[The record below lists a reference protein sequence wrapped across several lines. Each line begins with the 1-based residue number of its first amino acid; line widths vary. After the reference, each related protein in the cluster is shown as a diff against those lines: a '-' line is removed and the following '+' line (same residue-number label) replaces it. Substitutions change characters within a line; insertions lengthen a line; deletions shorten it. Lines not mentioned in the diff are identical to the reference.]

1 MQSLLHRIRLFWNE
15 EEIPRRIGLLLVG
28 VFVVAPGALLIL
40 SQRQTAIAISG
51 NAEQSYGRSVAFLAE
66 QLGPS
71 KPRIDRKTLATMNR
85 FAQMQRCLGVR
96 ILDKTHTVLASTL
109 PTEVGFPVLGLE
121 TAPRS
126 VPQDIETLIREKPGK
141 DGERLVVRAPIES
154 PGDIGLRYVEVRFGR
169 DALAS
174 STASIQMLIVALLCA
189 GAFLLLY
196 GSLRKHF
203 GSVKQ
208 IALQLE
214 QVTTGGDVQLASL
227 RLVQTPDAL
236 AEGWNRLIDRAAEH
250 EEELSRSMASS
261 ELLAALD
268 RTNAGDLAEAMRL
281 VPTGVLLVSESMTVI
296 YANAMSCRVMGW
308 TVHDESTWQLGA
320 DIEMTDDAVLIA
332 DQIRAAGE
340 RGEAQGSSDSQIELS
355 DGSFYSLRV
364 SPMQTAQHSR
374 RMIAMIQDV
383 SQQVRAD
390 KAREEFVSQVTHELR
405 TPLTNIRAYAETL
418 SSGMFDDP
426 QVITECY
433 NVITKETRRLSRL
446 IEDILSISQLEV
458 GTMQLVMDRVDLC
471 QLLTESVRD
480 VRGIAESKNIDLQLS
495 LPPKAERISGDR
507 DKLAV
512 VVNNLLGNALKYTP
526 ENGQVVLSCR
536 SENDALTVSV
546 RDSGI
551 GIAPRDHGRIFEK
564 FQRAEDPDVLSE
576 TGTGIGL
583 TTAQEIVRQHGGE
596 IRVVSKKGEGATFSF
611 TLALDKSPS
620 ALQGSGSKQ

>member
-1 MQSLLHRIRLFWNE
+1 MQSLLHRIRMFWDAE
-15 EEIPRRIGLLLVG
+15 EVPRRIGMLLVG

-40 SQRQTAIAISG
+40 SQRQSSIAISG
-51 NAEQSYGRSVAFLAE
+51 NAERSFGQSIAFLAGE
-66 QLGPS
+66 LDLSG
-71 KPRIDRKTLATMNR
+71 PRIDRKTLATMNR
-85 FAQMQRCLGVR
+85 FAQNHRCLSVR
-96 ILDKTHTVLASTL
+96 ILDKAHTVVASTL
-109 PTEVGFPVLGLE
+109 PTEVDFPVPGLE
-121 TAPRS
+121 TNPRE
-126 VPQDIETLIREKPGK
+126 VPQGVETLMRDKPGK
-141 DGERLVVRAPIES
+141 DGERLAVRAPIES
-154 PGDIGLRYVEVRFGR
+154 MGEIGERYVEVRFGR
-169 DALAS
+169 DVFS
-174 STASIQMLIVALLCA
+174 GSMASIQMLAVALLCS

-203 GSVKQ
+203 RSVKQ
-208 IALQLE
+208 IAHQLD
-214 QVTTGGDVQLASL
+214 QVAQSSDVHLASL

-236 AEGWNRLIDRAAEH
+236 AEGWNRLIDRAAEY
-250 EEELSRSMASS
+250 EEELSRSAASS

-268 RTNAGDLAEAMRL
+268 KTNAGDLAEAMRL

-308 TVHDESTWQLGA
+308 SVDEESTWQLGA
-320 DIEMTDDAVLIA
+320 DVEMTDDAVLIA
-332 DQIRAAGE
+332 DQIRACGE
-340 RGEAQGSSDSQIELS
+340 RGDAQGSSDNQIELS
-355 DGSFYSLRV
+355 DGSFYSLRI
-364 SPMQTAQHSR
+364 SSMQTAQHSR

-471 QLLTESVRD
+471 QLLSESVRD
-480 VRGIAESKNIDLQLS
+480 VRGIAESKNIDLQLT
-495 LPPKAERISGDR
+495 LPPKSEKVSGDR

-526 ENGQVVLSCR
+526 EGGQVVMSCK

-551 GIAPRDHGRIFEK
+551 GIDQADHGRIFEK

-596 IRVVSKKGEGATFSF
+596 ITLVSKKGEGSTFSF
-611 TLALDKSPS
+611 TLALDRSPS
-620 ALQGSGSKQ
+620 ALQGSSA

>member
-1 MQSLLHRIRLFWNE
+1 M
-15 EEIPRRIGLLLVG
+15 LLVG
-28 VFVVAPGALLIL
+28 VFVVAPVALLVL
-40 SQRQTAIAISG
+40 SQRQTSSAISE
-51 NAEQSYGRSVAFLAE
+51 NAARSYGQSVAFLAR
-66 QLGPS
+66 QIDPDGPS
-71 KPRIDRKTLATMNR
+71 VDRKTLALINR
-85 FAQMQRCLGVR
+85 FAQMHRCLGVR
-96 ILDKTHTVLASTL
+96 ILDASHTVLASTQPAEMGLPL
-109 PTEVGFPVLGLE
+109 PTSE
-121 TAPRS
+121 TSPKS
-126 VPQDIETLIREKPGK
+126 VPKTVETLMRHKPGK
-141 DGERLVVRAPIES
+141 GGELFAVRAPVGVE
-154 PGDIGLRYVEVRFGR
+154 GEAYTHYVEVRFGR
-169 DALAS
+169 SALAN

-196 GSLRKHF
+196 GSMRKHF
-203 GSVKQ
+203 RSVKL
-208 IALQLE
+208 IAQQLD
-214 QVTTGGDVQLASL
+214 QAATSSDIQLSSL
-227 RLVQTPDAL
+227 RLVQAPDSL
-236 AEGWNRLIDRAAEH
+236 AEGWNRLIDRATEQ
-250 EEELSRSMASS
+250 EEELARSAASS

-268 RTNAGDLAEAMRL
+268 RTNSGDLAEAMRL
-281 VPTGVLLVSESMTVI
+281 VPTGVLLLSDSMTVI

-308 TVHDESTWQLGA
+308 SVDDESTWQMG
-320 DIEMTDDAVLIA
+320 TDDELSNDAVLIA
-332 DQIRAAGE
+332 EQIRACSEGGGGIGTTDCQLE
-340 RGEAQGSSDSQIELS
+340 MS
-355 DGSFYSLRV
+355 DGSFYSVRINL
-364 SPMQTAQHSR
+364 MQTVHHSR
-374 RMIAMIQDV
+374 RVIALIQDV

-495 LPPKAERISGDR
+495 LPPKSERVSGDR

-526 ENGQVVLSCR
+526 DNGQVVLSCK

-551 GIAPRDHGRIFEK
+551 GIAPSDHGRIFEK
-564 FQRAEDPDVLSE
+564 FQRAEDPDVLLE

-596 IRVVSKKGEGATFSF
+596 ITVVSKKGEGATFSF
-611 TLALDKSPS
+611 TLALDKSS
-620 ALQGSGSKQ
+620 VALQGASA